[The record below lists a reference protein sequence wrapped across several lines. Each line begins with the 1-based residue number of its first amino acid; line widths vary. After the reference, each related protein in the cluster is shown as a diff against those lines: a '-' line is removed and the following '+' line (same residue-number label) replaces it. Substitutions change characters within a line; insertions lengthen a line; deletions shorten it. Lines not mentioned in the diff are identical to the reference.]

1 MSSVENVNKE
11 LSQYFQRLKRL
22 LDCPKPLR
30 NSFLAQTRRMAE
42 DFIVGRPDTTQEDLI
57 SYLGEPE
64 ELARGFLETLDPEI
78 MAQHKKRRS
87 LLLYGGIATLTVALV
102 CVIAGFI
109 YYYSITPVIEMT
121 DTLIIYS
128 PNTEVS

>member
-1 MSSVENVNKE
+1 
-11 LSQYFQRLKRL
+11 
-22 LDCPKPLR
+22 
-30 NSFLAQTRRMAE
+30 MAE